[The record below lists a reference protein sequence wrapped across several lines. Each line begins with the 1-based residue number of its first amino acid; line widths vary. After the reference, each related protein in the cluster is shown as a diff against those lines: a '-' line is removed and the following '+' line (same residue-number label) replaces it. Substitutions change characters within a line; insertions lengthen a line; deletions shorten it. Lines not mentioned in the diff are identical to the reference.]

1 MVALITVLIIQAI
14 RISDPKGIDELTDIV
29 KIYSLITIH
38 NAVSSYQYHGHAQAS
53 NVSSKKGNF
62 DLVKHQ

>member
-29 KIYSLITIH
+29 KIYSFITIH
-38 NAVSSYQYHGHAQAS
+38 NAVSSYHGHAQKLS
-53 NVSSKKGNF
+53 NVPSEKGK
-62 DLVKHQ
+62 L